1 LIVVGRFD
9 VNLLVKDVVAAM
21 DVLTQDLILHLL
33 CLLLIC
39 KGHLD
44 KAEAS
49 PSHGRFVSHYDLVG
63 YLAELGEILEQIRL

>member
-1 LIVVGRFD
+1 LVVVGRFD
-9 VNLLVKDVVAAM
+9 VDFLVEDVVAAH
-21 DVLTQDLILHLL
+21 DVLRQDLVLHLQ
-33 CLLLIC
+33 CLVLIC
-39 KGHLD
+39 EGHLD